1 MAAASVPRDVT
12 SYGIGLAA
20 PLALFFLVFFV
31 APLVQLFVLSLHNDT
46 AGVVW
51 GIGQYVHF
59 LTDPFSLS
67 VLGSTLLLGA
77 EVTALCLVLG
87 FPIAWLYHRVGSRAQ
102 TVIILIVLLPLLT
115 SVVVRTF
122 AWIVILGRQGI
133 INSTLLSIG
142 AIDTPIRLLYTQVG
156 VVLALAQVQMP
167 LMTLPLIT
175 ALGRI
180 DMNLEDA
187 SCSLGAGSWRTF
199 WRVVL
204 PLVAARRDRRLHAH
218 LRCRHHGLHH
228 AVPRRRRANALHA
241 DVSLPA
247 GLDTAELAVCLRDLD
262 HLSSRGSRR
271 RDRVRHARPAVARIW
286 WSLTDGRTETNMGGH
301 QLRSRHDGDRADRT
315 DRHHR
320 AVARRPDRLV
330 HQRILAQI
338 PAARLFGA
346 VVRRIVECVAIA
358 FCRQAT
364 VSSLPRGRLDCRSCS
379 VLPPRWPLHARRSF
393 RHACW
398 TRCSCRRWCF
408 RPSPSACPR

>member
-31 APLVQLFVLSLHNDT
+31 APLIQLFVLSLHNDT

-87 FPIAWLYHRVGSRAQ
+87 FPIAWLYHRVGSRTQ
-102 TVIILIVLLPLLT
+102 TLIILIVLLPLLT

-142 AIDTPIRLLYTQVG
+142 AIDTPIRLLYTQLG

-187 SCSLGAGSWRTF
+187 SCSLGAGSWRTL
-199 WRVVL
+199 WKVVL
-204 PLVAARRDRRLHAH
+204 PL
-218 LRCRHHGLHH
+218 
-228 AVPRRRRANALHA
+228 
-241 DVSLPA
+241 SLPGVIA
-247 GLDTAELAVCLRDLD
+247 GCTLTYAAAITAFITQSLVGGGQMLFMPMYLYQQASTLQNWPFASAISIIFLLAVLAIVTAFGMLGRL
-262 HLSSRGSRR
+262 SRGY
-271 RDRVRHARPAVARIW
+271 
-286 WSLTDGRTETNMGGH
+286 GG
-301 QLRSRHDGDRADRT
+301 A
-315 DRHHR
+315 
-320 AVARRPDRLV
+320 
-330 HQRILAQI
+330 
-338 PAARLFGA
+338 
-346 VVRRIVECVAIA
+346 
-358 FCRQAT
+358 
-364 VSSLPRGRLDCRSCS
+364 
-379 VLPPRWPLHARRSF
+379 
-393 RHACW
+393 
-398 TRCSCRRWCF
+398 
-408 RPSPSACPR
+408 

>member
-20 PLALFFLVFFV
+20 PLTLFFLVFFV

-46 AGVVW
+46 AGAVW

-102 TVIILIVLLPLLT
+102 TLIILIVLLPLLT

-142 AIDTPIRLLYTQVG
+142 AIDAPIRLLYTQVG

-199 WRVVL
+199 WKVVL
-204 PLVAARRDRRLHAH
+204 PL
-218 LRCRHHGLHH
+218 
-228 AVPRRRRANALHA
+228 
-241 DVSLPA
+241 SLPGVIA
-247 GLDTAELAVCLRDLD
+247 GCTLTYAAAITAFITQSLIGGGQMLFMPMYLYQQASTLQNWPFASAISIIFLLAVLAVVTVFGMLGRL
-262 HLSSRGSRR
+262 SRGY
-271 RDRVRHARPAVARIW
+271 
-286 WSLTDGRTETNMGGH
+286 GG
-301 QLRSRHDGDRADRT
+301 A
-315 DRHHR
+315 
-320 AVARRPDRLV
+320 
-330 HQRILAQI
+330 
-338 PAARLFGA
+338 
-346 VVRRIVECVAIA
+346 
-358 FCRQAT
+358 
-364 VSSLPRGRLDCRSCS
+364 
-379 VLPPRWPLHARRSF
+379 
-393 RHACW
+393 
-398 TRCSCRRWCF
+398 
-408 RPSPSACPR
+408 

>member
-102 TVIILIVLLPLLT
+102 TLIILIVLLPLLT

-204 PLVAARRDRRLHAH
+204 PL
-218 LRCRHHGLHH
+218 
-228 AVPRRRRANALHA
+228 
-241 DVSLPA
+241 SLPGVIA
-247 GLDTAELAVCLRDLD
+247 GCTLTYAAAITAFITQSLVGGGQMLFMPMYLYQQASTLQNWPFASAISIIFLLAVLAVVTVFGMLGRL
-262 HLSSRGSRR
+262 SRGY
-271 RDRVRHARPAVARIW
+271 
-286 WSLTDGRTETNMGGH
+286 GG
-301 QLRSRHDGDRADRT
+301 A
-315 DRHHR
+315 
-320 AVARRPDRLV
+320 
-330 HQRILAQI
+330 
-338 PAARLFGA
+338 
-346 VVRRIVECVAIA
+346 
-358 FCRQAT
+358 
-364 VSSLPRGRLDCRSCS
+364 
-379 VLPPRWPLHARRSF
+379 
-393 RHACW
+393 
-398 TRCSCRRWCF
+398 
-408 RPSPSACPR
+408 

>member
-1 MAAASVPRDVT
+1 MTMAAASVPRDVT

-102 TVIILIVLLPLLT
+102 TLIILIVLLPLLT

-204 PLVAARRDRRLHAH
+204 PL
-218 LRCRHHGLHH
+218 
-228 AVPRRRRANALHA
+228 
-241 DVSLPA
+241 SLPGVIA
-247 GLDTAELAVCLRDLD
+247 GCTLTYAAAITAFITQSLVGGGQMLFMPMYLYQQASTLQNWPFASAISIIFLTAVLAVVTVFGMLGRL
-262 HLSSRGSRR
+262 SRGY
-271 RDRVRHARPAVARIW
+271 
-286 WSLTDGRTETNMGGH
+286 GG
-301 QLRSRHDGDRADRT
+301 A
-315 DRHHR
+315 
-320 AVARRPDRLV
+320 
-330 HQRILAQI
+330 
-338 PAARLFGA
+338 
-346 VVRRIVECVAIA
+346 
-358 FCRQAT
+358 
-364 VSSLPRGRLDCRSCS
+364 
-379 VLPPRWPLHARRSF
+379 
-393 RHACW
+393 
-398 TRCSCRRWCF
+398 
-408 RPSPSACPR
+408 

>member
-1 MAAASVPRDVT
+1 MAAAAVPRDVT

-67 VLGSTLLLGA
+67 VLGSTLLLGV

-87 FPIAWLYHRVGSRAQ
+87 FPIAWLYHRVGSRTQ
-102 TVIILIVLLPLLT
+102 TLIILIILLPLLT

-142 AIDTPIRLLYTQVG
+142 AIDTPMRLLYTQVG

-204 PLVAARRDRRLHAH
+204 PL
-218 LRCRHHGLHH
+218 
-228 AVPRRRRANALHA
+228 
-241 DVSLPA
+241 SLPGIIA
-247 GLDTAELAVCLRDLD
+247 GCTLTYAAAITAFITQSLVGGGQMLFMPMYLYQQASTLQNWPFASAISIIFLLAVLAVVTVFGMLGRL
-262 HLSSRGSRR
+262 SRGY
-271 RDRVRHARPAVARIW
+271 
-286 WSLTDGRTETNMGGH
+286 GG
-301 QLRSRHDGDRADRT
+301 A
-315 DRHHR
+315 
-320 AVARRPDRLV
+320 
-330 HQRILAQI
+330 
-338 PAARLFGA
+338 
-346 VVRRIVECVAIA
+346 
-358 FCRQAT
+358 
-364 VSSLPRGRLDCRSCS
+364 
-379 VLPPRWPLHARRSF
+379 
-393 RHACW
+393 
-398 TRCSCRRWCF
+398 
-408 RPSPSACPR
+408 

>member
-87 FPIAWLYHRVGSRAQ
+87 FPIAWLYHRVGSRVQ
-102 TVIILIVLLPLLT
+102 TLIILIVLLPLLT

-142 AIDTPIRLLYTQVG
+142 AIDTPLRLLYTQVG

-204 PLVAARRDRRLHAH
+204 PLTLPGVIAGCTLTYAAAIT
-218 LRCRHHGLHH
+218 
-228 AVPRRRRANALHA
+228 AFITQ
-241 DVSLPA
+241 SLVGGGQMLFMPMYLYQQA
-247 GLDTAELAVCLRDLD
+247 STLQNWPFASAISIIFLLAVLAVVTVFGTLGRL
-262 HLSSRGSRR
+262 SRR
-271 RDRVRHARPAVARIW
+271 Y
-286 WSLTDGRTETNMGGH
+286 GG
-301 QLRSRHDGDRADRT
+301 A
-315 DRHHR
+315 
-320 AVARRPDRLV
+320 
-330 HQRILAQI
+330 
-338 PAARLFGA
+338 
-346 VVRRIVECVAIA
+346 
-358 FCRQAT
+358 
-364 VSSLPRGRLDCRSCS
+364 
-379 VLPPRWPLHARRSF
+379 
-393 RHACW
+393 
-398 TRCSCRRWCF
+398 
-408 RPSPSACPR
+408 